1 MNDLSLSNTVYNSS
15 PESNT
20 SISTDMYAQD
30 FAWSSDPM
38 LPDLYPKPK
47 PLPIQIKKLTKEPSS
62 AASPVDPET
71 HRRQLDEKLAKIN
84 FDDIT
89 VAELKESLRERGLSA
104 TGRKAELLNRLK
116 EEYDLVIN
124 QRQPHVLLNRR
135 LDKKSS
141 ASPKL
146 SYHPYYTPP
155 LRHASISLGQLNHT
169 HPSSTQRLA
178 SSLPTSTN
186 SFLNDQFMKPISNNE
201 PSRLRQ
207 SIDDQLDCST
217 TTTTTYDIWD
227 DQMLENFL
235 NQI

>member
-1 MNDLSLSNTVYNSS
+1 MNDLTLYNSS

-20 SISTDMYAQD
+20 TLSSEIYTQD
-30 FAWSSDPM
+30 FSWSDPM

-47 PLPIQIKKLTKEPSS
+47 PLPIQIKKLTKEPTST
-62 AASPVDPET
+62 ANQKNLDPESY
-71 HRRQLDEKLAKIN
+71 RRQLDEKLSKIN

-89 VAELKESLRERGLSA
+89 VAELKETLRERGLSA
-104 TGRKAELLNRLK
+104 SGRKAELMNRLQ

-135 LDKKSS
+135 LGDKKS

-155 LRHASISLGQLNHT
+155 LRHASISLGQLNHS
-169 HPSSTQRLA
+169 HSASNQRLA

-186 SFLNDQFMKPISNNE
+186 HFLNDQFMKPSN
-201 PSRLRQ
+201 LRQ
-207 SIDDQLDCST
+207 TD
-217 TTTTTYDIWD
+217 TYDDIWD

-235 NQI
+235 KQI